1 MASDQAAPPADE
13 AEAEQ
18 SSLLSLVGGLLRLLG
33 LKEVV
38 VTLLGLLLLAAD
50 PEVVFEVAV
59 VVVVEDSDTIGVDEA
74 LPDSC
79 SCELVFCELGGH
91 CAFCRF
97 SDT

>member
-13 AEAEQ
+13 AEQ
-18 SSLLSLVGGLLRLLG
+18 SSLLSLVGGHLHLLG

>member
-18 SSLLSLVGGLLRLLG
+18 SSLLSLVGGLLHLLG

>member
-1 MASDQAAPPADE
+1 M
-13 AEAEQ
+13 
-18 SSLLSLVGGLLRLLG
+18 
-33 LKEVV
+33 V